1 MLAST
6 EFTLILSMRLNT
18 TKGKR
23 LEGGKAERR
32 DEDQSSGRPV
42 GLSERLQDCKP
53 VRLLVPLHLH
63 HPQRVVASLLLESL
77 KFGASIGS
85 SSKALYAD
93 LVQPLV
99 QWQYL
104 WRKTS

>member
-42 GLSERLQDCKP
+42 GLSARLCACKP
-53 VRLLVPLHLH
+53 VRL
-63 HPQRVVASLLLESL
+63 QACETASLLYIFITHNESL
-77 KFGASIGS
+77 PVCSLSA
-85 SSKALYAD
+85 
-93 LVQPLV
+93 
-99 QWQYL
+99 
-104 WRKTS
+104 